1 MRSAEIA
8 RSAHERRPAP
18 PEPAGALQTSFG
30 GPPPR
35 AVGTSKDVLFSL
47 GFSIGYTDGLAVEA
61 ARGLATIVGGMR
73 NDHWAKRNRK
83 RRAKKR
89 AEEAAERRHEEL
101 KEAWRRRREEGGPE
115 EDSTGRNRKG
125 RQE

>member
-1 MRSAEIA
+1 LRGLLMSAA
-8 RSAHERRPAP
+8 RLLPSLRELCRRLSEAHHLERWELRH
-18 PEPAGALQTSFG
+18 
-30 GPPPR
+30 
-35 AVGTSKDVLFSL
+35 VLFSL

-83 RRAKKR
+83 RRA
-89 AEEAAERRHEEL
+89 EEAAERRHEEL

-115 EDSTGRNRKG
+115 EDSMGRNRKG

>member
-1 MRSAEIA
+1 LRGLLMSAA
-8 RSAHERRPAP
+8 RLLPSLRELCRRLSEAHHLERWELRH
-18 PEPAGALQTSFG
+18 
-30 GPPPR
+30 
-35 AVGTSKDVLFSL
+35 VLFSL

-89 AEEAAERRHEEL
+89 AEEAAERRHEDL